1 MKNIIYIICCVV
13 LFSCDENEIMPAYEK
28 VGTTT
33 STVATIT
40 ISNDEPDAGE
50 TVTVT
55 VTYVNP
61 TSDPLTSVELKAKV
75 GSGNY
80 EVVESF
86 NETSGSK
93 DVEISREVAYVAPE
107 AGTEVTFDL
116 VLTSQ
121 KEFPQIMRAKLEVVD

>member
-1 MKNIIYIICCVV
+1 MKNLIYIICCVV

>member
-1 MKNIIYIICCVV
+1 MKNLIYIICCVV

-33 STVATIT
+33 STVATIA